1 MKRLFF
7 LFSLMIVTTL
17 FASGDGVNS
26 TNVPPSKGEGVG
38 HLQVTQTSI
47 VEPTIMSEQVV
58 VEGNVSPVS
67 TKDIVAPAQLTPPKD
82 APTPS
87 KEVSRGAV
95 VVTLSL
101 IWSNFIQ
108 LFFLFCPFFV
118 LNMFLSLT
126 EGATALRK
134 RWLARRVF
142 VVILVVGAISYFAGN
157 AFLNLFGLNIEGF
170 RIGAGILLMSMALG
184 LAMGSET
191 PTAKKQTKDIKNIV
205 VVPLGIPIIMG
216 PACVSPIVIIGAERM
231 QDASLGWVPFVLSFL
246 GFVGAMVALCL
257 ILYFADAIERL
268 CGKTV
273 IRIFSKLS
281 GIILMAIA
289 AQMIAKGFMAFLD
302 QSIVGQKILETL
314 G

>member
-1 MKRLFF
+1 MKVLSLLGLTF
-7 LFSLMIVTTL
+7 LCSTVAFGGTPG
-17 FASGDGVNS
+17 SGA
-26 TNVPPSKGEGVG
+26 
-38 HLQVTQTSI
+38 
-47 VEPTIMSEQVV
+47 
-58 VEGNVSPVS
+58 EGNLAEMANQS
-67 TKDIVAPAQLTPPKD
+67 
-82 APTPS
+82 
-87 KEVSRGAV
+87 AV
-95 VVTLSL
+95 EITLSL
-101 IWSNFIQ
+101 TWSNFIQ

-126 EGATALRK
+126 EGVSALRK

-142 VVILVVGAISYFAGN
+142 IVILVVGAISYFAGN

-191 PTAKKQTKDIKNIV
+191 PTANKQSKHVENIV

-216 PACVSPIVIIGAERM
+216 PACVSPIVIMGAERM
-231 QDASLGWVPFVLSFL
+231 QSATIGFVPFVLSFI
-246 GFVGAMVALCL
+246 GFVVAMVALCT
-257 ILYFADAIERL
+257 ILYFADTIERI

-289 AQMIAKGFMAFLD
+289 AQMIAKGFMTFLD
-302 QSIVGQKILETL
+302 QSLVGQKILEAL
-314 G
+314 S